1 MNINASGIITK
12 PLQPA
17 FQAQNASTQSNIAT
31 STQVAVALG
40 SERIDRNADFASSIF
55 TAPVTGVY
63 QLQAY
68 IRLDNIDSAAAYYE
82 FKINTSNSG
91 YGIIFDPDFGQDNTY
106 QYMAFAITL
115 TVEVTDTEQ
124 AILLN
129 DLLSIDDWLQA
140 AMLGKKN
147 NCWKRMQQ
155 EWTTKLM
162 NDDSFTDSIP
172 SNQADFV
179 ALVTARSD
187 YQTRTER
194 DAASSI
200 G

>member
-1 MNINASGIITK
+1 M
-12 PLQPA
+12 
-17 FQAQNASTQSNIAT
+17 AT
-31 STQVAVALG
+31 
-40 SERIDRNADFASSIF
+40 
-55 TAPVTGVY
+55 
-63 QLQAY
+63 
-68 IRLDNIDSAAAYYE
+68 
-82 FKINTSNSG
+82 
-91 YGIIFDPDFGQDNTY
+91 
-106 QYMAFAITL
+106 ITL

-129 DLLSIDDWLQA
+129 DLTNIDDWLQA
-140 AMLGKKN
+140 AMDGKKN

-179 ALVTARSD
+179 TLITARSD

>member
-1 MNINASGIITK
+1 M
-12 PLQPA
+12 
-17 FQAQNASTQSNIAT
+17 AT
-31 STQVAVALG
+31 
-40 SERIDRNADFASSIF
+40 
-55 TAPVTGVY
+55 
-63 QLQAY
+63 
-68 IRLDNIDSAAAYYE
+68 
-82 FKINTSNSG
+82 
-91 YGIIFDPDFGQDNTY
+91 
-106 QYMAFAITL
+106 ITL

-129 DLLSIDDWLQA
+129 DILNINDWLQA

-172 SNQADFV
+172 SNQAAFV
-179 ALVTARSD
+179 ALVTGRSD
-187 YQTRTER
+187 YKTRTER